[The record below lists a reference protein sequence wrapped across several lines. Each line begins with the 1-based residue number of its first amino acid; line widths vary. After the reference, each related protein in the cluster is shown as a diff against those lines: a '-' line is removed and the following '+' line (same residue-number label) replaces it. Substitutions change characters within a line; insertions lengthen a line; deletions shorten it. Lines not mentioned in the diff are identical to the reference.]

1 LPFYKR
7 LDIVAARHDGRE
19 YTVDAVPDA
28 MLSPVTGADDFFQ
41 RSNHGWKM
49 YQCPYCGKPA
59 ISAPRKIILGPGVPV
74 ACQACG
80 KSIKITYPSW
90 LKAAMPGVA
99 VMVVAL
105 FFDSDL
111 LVYGLSTAGLALM
124 IALHLLWVPL
134 VKEE

>member
-1 LPFYKR
+1 MVVVLP
-7 LDIVAARHDGRE
+7 DN
-19 YTVDAVPDA
+19 
-28 MLSPVTGADDFFQ
+28 MLSPVPMIFQ
-41 RSNHGWKM
+41 RSNRGWKM

-59 ISAPRKIILGPGVPV
+59 ISALRKTILGPGVPV

-99 VMVVAL
+99 VMVAAL
-105 FFDSDL
+105 FFDSNL

-134 VKEE
+134 VKE

>member
-1 LPFYKR
+1 
-7 LDIVAARHDGRE
+7 
-19 YTVDAVPDA
+19 
-28 MLSPVTGADDFFQ
+28 
-41 RSNHGWKM
+41 M

-105 FFDSDL
+105 FFDSNL